1 MVSGKTTAAEN
12 PSLFFYTNHSSNKN
26 SIFAAPIIFK
36 IMNQKETLRFYGAF
50 EEHLSAYL
58 QTHDFSKIFILADSC
73 ILDLFYERIIC
84 RCEVLSH
91 AEILETDCGETAK
104 DLEIAAGVWSTLMQL
119 QADRNS
125 LLIGLGGGSITDL
138 CGFLATTYMRGMP
151 FVLIPTTLLAQTD
164 AAIGGKNGINFEG
177 GKNIIGTF
185 NMPNAIFLDHTFL
198 STLDHRQL
206 LSGFAEMLKY
216 GLALNKNYWNKLLQI
231 ELPNISQEWI
241 EEAVNLKVQLIEK
254 DFNDYGERRK
264 LNFGHTFG
272 HALESW
278 SQQTKRPYFHGE
290 AVAVGLVFEAFLS
303 LSYAAL
309 SKPEFDSIY
318 QFISKHYAMPHLTE
332 SDLYDLIQ
340 RMKIDKK
347 NSRQNFN
354 FTLLNAIGSSKT
366 NTFIPEENLTTCLK
380 TFFQIL

>member
-1 MVSGKTTAAEN
+1 MSQ
-12 PSLFFYTNHSSNKN
+12 
-26 SIFAAPIIFK
+26 I
-36 IMNQKETLRFYGAF
+36 QTLRFYGQV
-50 EEHLSAYL
+50 EETLSTYL
-58 QTHDFSKIFILADSC
+58 QTHDFSKIFILTDGC
-73 ILDLFYERIIC
+73 ILDLFYERIAC
-84 RCEVLSH
+84 GCDALSR
-91 AEILETDCGETAK
+91 AEILETDCGEAAK
-104 DLEIAAGVWSTLMQL
+104 DLEILAGLWSSLMQL

-138 CGFLATTYMRGMP
+138 CGFVATTYMRGMP

-216 GLALNKNYWNKLLQI
+216 GLALDKNYWNQLLQV
-231 ELPNISQEWI
+231 EFSNIPQEWI
-241 EEAVNLKVQLIEK
+241 EEAVNLKIKLIENDFK
-254 DFNDYGERRK
+254 DHGERRK

-278 SQQTKRPYFHGE
+278 SQQTGHPYFHGE
-290 AVAVGLVFEAFLS
+290 AVAIGLVFEAFLS
-303 LSYAAL
+303 LSYATL
-309 SKPEFDSIY
+309 SKSEFEIIH
-318 QFISKHYAMPHLTE
+318 QFISKHYTMPHLKA
-332 SDLYDLIQ
+332 SDLPDLIQ

-347 NSRQNFN
+347 NCNQDFN
-354 FTLLNAIGSSKT
+354 FTLLNAIGESKV
-366 NTFIPEENLTTCLK
+366 NTFISEENLTTCLK
-380 TFFQIL
+380 AFFQIL